1 MATGR
6 GGAGEVPPVPA
17 QSRPRNEEPRP
28 GPDMLI
34 GGKSFPVPVPVGS
47 PKSVGDRGKQRANK
61 KSHQN
66 HHNEYL
72 TSQANKQKFIRLLQI
87 YNIAQIR

>member
-6 GGAGEVPPVPA
+6 GGAGEVPPSPP
-17 QSRPRNEEPRP
+17 RPRNEEPRL

-34 GGKSFPVPVPVGS
+34 GGKSFPVPIPVGPRNLS
-47 PKSVGDRGKQRANK
+47 GARGKQRANK

-72 TSQANKQKFIRLLQI
+72 TSQENKQKFIRLLQI